1 MSPQELAEARAICE
15 RINRRDLY
23 KAVDYKVFPW
33 DQKQKC
39 KDYFTPER
47 IVQAA
52 KNLKRLTA
60 GDHDIDEES
69 VKDLVSKHVIVDL
82 APMHYGMG
90 DRNPLEKVKFYSKR
104 NPNCEFPH
112 CFESGRRELI
122 RLRFL

>member
-1 MSPQELAEARAICE
+1 M
-15 RINRRDLY
+15 
-23 KAVDYKVFPW
+23 
-33 DQKQKC
+33 
-39 KDYFTPER
+39 
-47 IVQAA
+47 QAA

-122 RLRFL
+122 RSRFL